1 MPAYM
6 LRLAYDGTAYHG
18 FQIQAN
24 APTVQLCLEQA
35 LAVLYGSTIR
45 VEAAGRT
52 DAGVHAR
59 GQVVNFSAPALVPE
73 SRLPFALNGL
83 LPEDIVVA
91 AARQVEEDFSAR
103 RDARAKVYAYTIDN
117 GPFPDVLQRRYAW
130 HVARPLD
137 LTGMQKAAARL
148 RGRHDFRAFQA
159 AGSCVKTTVR
169 TLYGLRL
176 TGRRQFI
183 YLMFKGDGFLYKM
196 VRNITG
202 TLVEVG
208 LGRLDPADVEYI
220 LQQGCRGSAGATAP
234 ARGLCLEKVIY

>member
-6 LRLAYDGTAYHG
+6 LRLTYDGTAYHG
-18 FQIQAN
+18 FQIQTN
-24 APTVQLCLEQA
+24 ALTVQFCLEKA
-35 LAVLYGSTIR
+35 LAGLYGGGVR

-59 GQVVNFSAPALVPE
+59 GQVVNYFAPALVPE
-73 SRLPFALNGL
+73 SRLPLALNGL
-83 LPEDIVVA
+83 LPDDIVVA
-91 AARQVEEDFSAR
+91 EARQVEEDFSAR
-103 RDARAKVYAYTIDN
+103 RDARAKVYVYTIDN
-117 GPFPDVLQRRYAW
+117 GSFPDVIKRRYAW

-137 LTGMQKAAARL
+137 LTSMQKAADCL

-159 AGSCVKTTVR
+159 AGSCVRTTVR
-169 TLYGLRL
+169 TIYSLKL

-208 LGRLDPADVEYI
+208 LGRLDPADVGHI
-220 LQQGCRGSAGATAP
+220 LQQGCRGLVGATAP